1 MLNQNINQMKYT
13 FFIIFTML
21 CFSQCVDTAT
31 EKTTAVKSSKTEKAM
46 DTGTHFKRTT
56 LLVKDIDKSLTIYRD
71 ILGFTVYSITESDA
85 DSYSYP
91 VFRIPKEAKIR
102 FATLNSPDQ
111 IRTMA
116 LSEVK
121 GIELPKQ
128 QQPIMNASVIRIKD
142 IEGTMK
148 KIIDL
153 GLEHTELKVDESE
166 SAGLFKEQSFIDFDG
181 HLIVVYELIP

>member
-1 MLNQNINQMKYT
+1 MKYLL
-13 FFIIFTML
+13 FIIFIFT
-21 CFSQCVDTAT
+21 CFVQCQNTAS
-31 EKTTAVKSSKTEKAM
+31 ENTAANIPSKTEKDM

-56 LLVKDIDKSLTIYRD
+56 LLVKDIDRSLSIYRD
-71 ILGFTVYSITESDA
+71 ILGFTVFSITESEE

-91 VFRIPKEAKIR
+91 VFKIPKEATVR

-116 LSEVK
+116 LTEVK
-121 GIELPKQ
+121 GAELPKP

-142 IEGTMK
+142 IEGTMQ
-148 KIIDL
+148 KIINL
-153 GLEHTELKVDESE
+153 GLEHTELKIAESE
-166 SAGLFKEQSFIDFDG
+166 SAGQFKEQSFIDFDG